1 VISCEALVSAPRHIE
16 IQLLSTFSTAITLS
30 TRDCT
35 LQRRH
40 QKIIEIAP
48 APLLDPRVVGE
59 LEEATKRMAKA
70 SGFVGLG
77 TWEFLVK
84 GGKWWFMEVNAR
96 VQVGGLLWTRCVR
109 DLVSHARQFG

>member
-1 VISCEALVSAPRHIE
+1 
-16 IQLLSTFSTAITLS
+16 
-30 TRDCT
+30 
-35 LQRRH
+35 
-40 QKIIEIAP
+40 
-48 APLLDPRVVGE
+48 
-59 LEEATKRMAKA
+59 MAKA